1 MLTGIWAGVRVLSSD
16 LKKEREE
23 AMKGGREGE
32 ERETESEPYHTPLS
46 HQGQSFHAISL
57 EHETSFC
64 WLRVHYE
71 PKRSQFPSLASGVP
85 SF

>member
-32 ERETESEPYHTPLS
+32 ERETGSEPYHTPLS
-46 HQGQSFHAISL
+46 HQGESFHAISL
-57 EHETSFC
+57 EHETSAAG
-64 WLRVHYE
+64 YE
-71 PKRSQFPSLASGVP
+71 STMSRKEVSSLP
-85 SF
+85 